1 MNGIS
6 NMMCNNSWSL
16 SAMTKQQFYGPY
28 LFTSAATWTCEHAG
42 DYMVIVVGA
51 PGESCYV
58 NSNYGNCNTVGA
70 SGGVAIKYST
80 FDKGSQHTVEV
91 TKSSASAGQSCIRYS
106 FDTDLYAD
114 GGTSAYF
121 PTYTHTLLPGIAGMG
136 YGGDYNYAGE
146 VGTVTSSF
154 DSAIGKSVGV
164 YIPGLMESV
173 SSGHSYFTSTY
184 AYNSGTTASIT
195 NVTIESGKGILGYG
209 ASCGSYVYTDRG
221 SNYGVTA
228 GKNSGCVLIIPI
240 DVKTD

>member
-28 LFTSAATWTCEHAG
+28 LFTSAAKWTCEHAG

-51 PGESCYV
+51 PGQSGYV
-58 NSNYGNCNTVGA
+58 ENNYTKRNTVGA
-70 SGGVAIKYST
+70 SGGVAIKYGT
-80 FDKGSQHTVEV
+80 FDKGSQHTVAV
-91 TKSSASAGQSCIRYS
+91 SGSAQLRANSFITYS
-106 FDTDLYAD
+106 FDTNLYAD

-121 PTYTHTLLPGIAGMG
+121 PSSTSSARPGVAGMG

-164 YIPGLMESV
+164 YIPGLMESI

-209 ASCGSYVYTDRG
+209 ASCGSYVYTDKG
-221 SNYGVTA
+221 SNYAVTA